1 MTPSQII
8 TKDTERR
15 GSDADVMLRKVNKLH
30 LGRNF

>member
-8 TKDTERR
+8 TQEVQKV
-15 GSDADVMLRKVNKLH
+15 GYDADVMLRKINKLH